1 MYTSITVEL
10 NTGEYNALRT
20 VMVDPLEWTEN
31 MVKNRARLATI
42 DIVKDYTLHKTV
54 RNEPI
59 VAVGSTAI
67 IQSALDEGTAIFLTD
82 DE

>member
-1 MYTSITVEL
+1 MYTSITIEL
-10 NTGEYNALRT
+10 TTGEYNALRT
-20 VMVDPLEWTEN
+20 VMVDPQEWTEN

-42 DIVKDYTLHKTV
+42 DIVKDYTVHKTV

-67 IQSALDEGTAIFLTD
+67 IQSALDEGITRFLT
-82 DE
+82 ESG